1 LNIKMPAKKVT
12 DSEARADLKRRVTR
26 PVTTIIE
33 DLDSVRVKPSAAA
46 HLMPPWQRIAR
57 RKGNAKH
64 SS

>member
-1 LNIKMPAKKVT
+1 MSAKKTNNSDVH
-12 DSEARADLKRRVTR
+12 ADLKRRVTR
-26 PVTTIIE
+26 PVTTIVE